1 MIKKF
6 DVCLGDLRKNYT
18 GRAGLILGS
27 SPSIRNVKDLN
38 FQMVKLAV
46 GDLPYRDQKL
56 GPYDFW
62 VSSNGYYPLPQN
74 PKHLRYISKSCNN
87 FLLSPA
93 CVQLNASN
101 IHNVLNELKK
111 IVTDTNI
118 ILYDQRH
125 FDNKECK
132 PRNTCCDFYD
142 YFELENCI
150 QDLLQLEVGDAKTYG
165 VSHTVT
171 THAFAIAVLL
181 KLDPIFIAGVNLPS
195 TWKKYKT
202 YRPFKFPLGIETL
215 KYNFYKFRNPKGQ
228 TPFAG
233 NALTETIEDF
243 KYIASVADK
252 LGLSV
257 YSINDDSPINH
268 IYKIKKISVA
278 EANFMMSNRAQNA

>member
-6 DVCLGDLRKNYT
+6 DDCLGALRKNYK

-46 GDLPYRDQKL
+46 GDLPYRDKKL

-62 VSSNGYYPLPQN
+62 VTSNGYYPLPQN
-74 PKHLRYISKSCNN
+74 PKHLRYIRKSCDN

-101 IHNVLNELKK
+101 IHNVLNKLKK
-111 IVTDTNI
+111 IVSDSNI
-118 ILYDQRH
+118 MLYDQRH
-125 FDNKECK
+125 FDKECK

-150 QDLLQLEVGDAKTYG
+150 QGLLQLEFSDAKGYG
-165 VSHTVT
+165 IGHTVT

-181 KLDPIFIAGVNLPS
+181 KLEPIFIAGVNLPS

-202 YRPFKFPLGIETL
+202 YRPFKFPLGFETM

-233 NALTETIEDF
+233 NALAETLDDF
-243 KYIASVADK
+243 KYIASVADR
-252 LGLSV
+252 LGISV
-257 YSINDDSPINH
+257 YSINDDSPINN
-268 IYKIKKISVA
+268 INKIKKISIA
-278 EANFMMSNRAQNA
+278 EANFIMGSLGKNV